1 MYYRG
6 KSKTREYLDYQNEI
20 RDELMGVEW
29 PFKDHPVSF
38 HVNVGLS
45 SPLAD
50 LDNVFKPFFDTLQAI
65 YEDFNDKKVY
75 YIEATKQLVKKGDEY
90 IAFSVSMAC
99 TDLHSKHM
107 KELKYENKLQ

>member
-1 MYYRG
+1 MKLTVRLQVKPLSANKMYYRG
-6 KSKTREYLDYQNEI
+6 KNKTREYLDYQNEI
-20 RDELMGVEW
+20 RDELIGVEW

-65 YEDFNDKKVY
+65 YADFNDKKVY
-75 YIEATKQLVKKGDEY
+75 YICLLYTSPSPRDRTRSRMPSSA
-90 IAFSVSMAC
+90 
-99 TDLHSKHM
+99 
-107 KELKYENKLQ
+107 